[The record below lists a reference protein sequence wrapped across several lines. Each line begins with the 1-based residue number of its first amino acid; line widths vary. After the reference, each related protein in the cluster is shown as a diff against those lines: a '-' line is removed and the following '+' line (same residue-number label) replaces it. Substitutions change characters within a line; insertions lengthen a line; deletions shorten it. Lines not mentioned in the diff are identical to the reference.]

1 MSIAYT
7 RLNGMPIGRGLRPFL
22 AWLLDRFAAA
32 GLRRAI
38 LGYNREDLY
47 LLPPAEV
54 RNGDELTPETP

>member
-1 MSIAYT
+1 MMSIKPRT
-7 RLNGMPIGRGLRPFL
+7 L
-22 AWLLDRFAAA
+22 ATC
-32 GLRRAI
+32 LRRAI